1 MNLEKQKAF
10 LIHVLYIVV
19 ILLLVYIGIKFLLPL
34 LMPFVVGIVIA
45 VAFRHPID
53 KIVEK
58 THIKRGFVS
67 VSLLIIFYAIV
78 GFIISLIGFKVFN
91 FLLDLFNSL
100 PTLYETSIQPA
111 LRSGAENLVINFPVL
126 KVYLSSFLDNIGQSI
141 LTFLSNA
148 SSTVIGTI
156 TSIAGQLPSLL
167 INFIFTIVASF
178 FFTVD
183 YYRITR
189 FIMRQFNTEHR
200 EVIINLKDNGIGT
213 LGKFIKAYTAIISI
227 TFLELSIGFWMIGIP
242 NPFLLGGLISI
253 IDVMPILGTGAVLI
267 PWSLIAFILG
277 NTKIGIGIL
286 VIYIVITIVRQTIEP
301 RIVGQQIGLHPLV
314 TLLLMFLGAQ
324 LMGVLGLLML
334 PIIATLLMKLNK
346 DGTIH
351 IIKQ

>member
-19 ILLLVYIGIKFLLPL
+19 ILLLVYIGIKYLLPL
-34 LMPFVVGIVIA
+34 LMPFVVGVVIA

-53 KIVEK
+53 KIVQK

-67 VSLLIIFYAIV
+67 VLILIIFYGLI

-91 FLLDLFNSL
+91 FLLDLFDNL

-111 LRSGAENLVINFPVL
+111 IRSGAENLMINFPVL

-141 LTFLSNA
+141 FTFLTNT
-148 SSTVIGTI
+148 SSTIIGTI

-167 INFIFTIVASF
+167 INFVFTIVASF
-178 FFTVD
+178 FFTID

-189 FIMRQFNTEHR
+189 FIMRQFNAEHR

-213 LGKFIKAYTAIISI
+213 LGKFFKAYATIISV
-227 TFLELSIGFWMIGIP
+227 TFLELSIGFWIIGIP
-242 NPFLLGGLISI
+242 NPLLFGGLISI

-267 PWSLIAFILG
+267 PWSVIAFVLG
-277 NTKIGIGIL
+277 NTRIGVGML
-286 VIYIVITIVRQTIEP
+286 VLYIVITIVRQTIEP

-314 TLLLMFLGAQ
+314 TLLLMFVGTQ
-324 LMGVLGLLML
+324 LM
-334 PIIATLLMKLNK
+334 AC
-346 DGTIH
+346 
-351 IIKQ
+351 